1 MSMARVV
8 ATPSPELPAIL
19 GGRPTFPG
27 GLPFARPSVPDPPSV
42 AREIERVLGSGILT
56 DGPRVRELERRAAEY
71 IGVRHCIA
79 VSSCT
84 SGLLLLLRAAD
95 LSGDVI
101 VPSFT
106 FPATV
111 HAVMWNALRPAFAD
125 VDPETLTLSPASAAL
140 VVGAR
145 TSAILATHTFGTPCD
160 AERLAAVARRNGLRL
175 FFDAA
180 HAFGSRCGG
189 APVGRLGDAEVF
201 SLSPTKVLVA
211 AEGGIIATDDD
222 VLAERCRIGR
232 NYGNPG
238 DYDCRLIGLNARM
251 SEVHAAIALAS
262 LDGLEE
268 RIAHRNALAAAYR
281 RTLANVRGV
290 SFPAVRGGDRS
301 TYKDFTILVDPGA
314 FGVDAE
320 TLGAALRAEGIETR
334 RYYTPPVHTQRAYRS
349 LIGAN
354 GDLPVTEAAA
364 SRVLTL
370 PMWSDMTEEL
380 PALVGDAIARIHRW
394 LWDPRLPG
402 SAENLQRMAR
412 AGTRTA
418 SYSPG
423 RGERLPQRG
432 EDA

>member
-1 MSMARVV
+1 MARVV

-42 AREIERVLGSGILT
+42 AREIERVLASGILT

-71 IGVRHCIA
+71 VGVRHCIA

-95 LSGDVI
+95 LSGEVI

-125 VDPETLTLSPASAAL
+125 IDPETLTLEPGSAAL
-140 VVGAR
+140 AVGAR
-145 TSAILATHTFGTPCD
+145 TSAILATHIFGTPCD
-160 AERLAAVARRNGLRL
+160 AQGLAAVARRNGLRL

-180 HAFGSRCGG
+180 HAFGSRKGEV
-189 APVGRLGDAEVF
+189 PVGGLGDGEVF

-211 AEGGIIATDDD
+211 AEGGLIATDDD

-238 DYDCRLIGLNARM
+238 DYDCRLVGLNARM

-268 RIAHRNALAAAYR
+268 RIAHRNALAAAYC
-281 RTLANVRGV
+281 RTLADVRGV
-290 SFPAVRGGDRS
+290 SFPAVRQGDRS
-301 TYKDFTILVDPGA
+301 TFKDFTILVEPAA
-314 FGVDAE
+314 FGVDAD
-320 TLGAALRAEGIETR
+320 TLAVALRAEGIETR
-334 RYYTPPVHTQRAYRS
+334 RYYTPPVHVQRAYRS
-349 LIGAN
+349 LVVTN

-370 PMWSDMTEEL
+370 PMWSDMTEEHL
-380 PALVGDAIARIHRW
+380 ALVGEAIVRIHRW
-394 LWDPRLPG
+394 VWDPSSRG
-402 SAENLQRMAR
+402 SAEKLRRMGR
-412 AGTRTA
+412 VGTRKA
-418 SYSPG
+418 SYRSV
-423 RGERLPQRG
+423 RGERLQRRD